1 MTSIGIIGAG
11 QIGSAIAR
19 QLARLGI
26 ETTISNSQGPDSL
39 RELAKQLGPTIRAG
53 TREDAAAKDLVFVA
67 VPWLKLP
74 AALAELPDFG
84 GRIVIDTNNPL
95 QKPPLPPIDIGNQAS
110 SALFAKMVPGARVVK
125 AFNHHAFW
133 NLAADP
139 DKEGGKR
146 ILFYAGD
153 DQAAKSEV
161 AALIERLGFFGVDM
175 GDIETGSRLF
185 QPPGG
190 PLAGPNL
197 VKMELRA

>member
-11 QIGSAIAR
+11 QIGGAIAR

-26 ETTISNSQGPDSL
+26 EASISNSRGPDSL
-39 RELAKQLGPTIRAG
+39 RELVEQLGPTIKAG
-53 TREDAAAKDLVFVA
+53 TREEAAAKDLVFVA
-67 VPWLKLP
+67 VPWPKLP
-74 AALAELPDFG
+74 AALAGLPDFG

-95 QKPPLPPIDIGNQAS
+95 QKAPLPPIDIGNQAS
-110 SALFAKMVPGARVVK
+110 SAIFARMVPGARVVK

-139 DKEGGKR
+139 DKEGGQR

-153 DQAAKSEV
+153 DRAAKSEV

-185 QPPGG
+185 QPPGAA
-190 PLAGPNL
+190 LAGPNL

>member
-11 QIGSAIAR
+11 QIGGAIAR

-26 ETTISNSQGPDSL
+26 EATISNSRGPDTL
-39 RELAKQLGPTIRAG
+39 RELAEQLGPTIKAG
-53 TREDAAAKDLVFVA
+53 TREEAAAKDLVFVA
-67 VPWLKLP
+67 VPWPKLP
-74 AALAELPDFG
+74 AALAELPHFA
-84 GRIVIDTNNPL
+84 GRIVIDANNPL
-95 QKPPLPPIDIGNQAS
+95 QKAPLPPIDIGNQAS
-110 SALFAKMVPGARVVK
+110 SAIFAKMVPGARVVK

-139 DKEGGKR
+139 DKEGGQR

-153 DQAAKSEV
+153 DQAAKYEV
-161 AALIERLGFFGVDM
+161 AALIERLGFFGADM

-185 QPPGG
+185 QPPGAA
-190 PLAGPNL
+190 LAGPNL